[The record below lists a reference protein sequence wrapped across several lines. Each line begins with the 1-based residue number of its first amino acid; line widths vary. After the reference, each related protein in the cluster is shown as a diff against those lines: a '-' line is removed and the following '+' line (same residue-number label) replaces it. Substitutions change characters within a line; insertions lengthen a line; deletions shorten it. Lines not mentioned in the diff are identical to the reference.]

1 MAGVTPD
8 AAVNPA
14 ASLLSIGLYDDSV
27 GGELGARLFTDEPE
41 STAYNRRLSE
51 AAVRDAFVLATCER
65 IEVFAIELDGDVAPT
80 LLDALAAETGIPVPS
95 LRDQARIRRGEDA
108 LAHLF
113 AVAAALESQV
123 VGEPQILGQVRESH
137 RQAAD
142 LGLVGP
148 GLDACVQAAY
158 AAAKRVRTETDV
170 GRYPVSIASAALLVA
185 RDVHGD
191 LTHCT
196 ALLVGLGEMGE
207 FMGGELKAAGVRE
220 LAVIH
225 PALRRA
231 QSAAQRLGAHYRPWE
246 ELDDAL
252 AASDIVVGALGAG
265 RFSVTARQAE
275 RALRARRRAPIYF
288 IDAAV
293 PLDIEPQVNAL
304 DAAFVYDLEDLERLA
319 LKGRD
324 SRQQALQ
331 AARKILGEEL
341 ERFARRH
348 AERGAV
354 PAVVALR
361 QHFEAARAD
370 VLAGGARDAQEA
382 TRRLINRL
390 LHDPTLAL
398 REAAEDAGRGDGAL
412 YAALKTLFRLNEERH
427 PAPPEFDVPEG
438 DDK

>member
-1 MAGVTPD
+1 
-8 AAVNPA
+8 
-14 ASLLSIGLYDDSV
+14 
-27 GGELGARLFTDEPE
+27 
-41 STAYNRRLSE
+41 
-51 AAVRDAFVLATCER
+51 
-65 IEVFAIELDGDVAPT
+65 
-80 LLDALAAETGIPVPS
+80 
-95 LRDQARIRRGEDA
+95 

-113 AVAAALESQV
+113 SVAAALESQV

-142 LGLVGP
+142 LGQVGP
-148 GLDACVQAAY
+148 SLDACVQAAY

-225 PALRRA
+225 PVLRRA

-252 AASDIVVGALGAG
+252 ATSDIVVGALGAG

-331 AARKILGEEL
+331 AARRAMPHALPGPSPDGHTCRTATGGCCRDGRRPGED
-341 ERFARRH
+341 RRASGNGWRHARR
-348 AERGAV
+348 A
-354 PAVVALR
+354 PCT
-361 QHFEAARAD
+361 
-370 VLAGGARDAQEA
+370 A
-382 TRRLINRL
+382 TRSS
-390 LHDPTLAL
+390 
-398 REAAEDAGRGDGAL
+398 
-412 YAALKTLFRLNEERH
+412 
-427 PAPPEFDVPEG
+427 
-438 DDK
+438 